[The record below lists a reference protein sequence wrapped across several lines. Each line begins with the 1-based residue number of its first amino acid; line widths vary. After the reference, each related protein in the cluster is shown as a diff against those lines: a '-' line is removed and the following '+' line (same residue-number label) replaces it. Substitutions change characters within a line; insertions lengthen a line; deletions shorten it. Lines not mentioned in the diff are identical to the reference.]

1 MPASCLQGGGLAVP
15 KAARPWNQTD
25 LSLYPAF
32 IIYQRFVTGLCCASV
47 SDLKDIMSLWKGS
60 VLPRVG
66 NSVKLEVKLA
76 QLCLTLG
83 DPMDFSHV
91 SPWNSVHGIHQAR
104 TLE

>member
-1 MPASCLQGGGLAVP
+1 
-15 KAARPWNQTD
+15 
-25 LSLYPAF
+25 
-32 IIYQRFVTGLCCASV
+32 
-47 SDLKDIMSLWKGS
+47 MSLWKGS

-66 NSVKLEVKLA
+66 NSVKLKVKVA

-91 SPWNSVHGIHQAR
+91 SPWNSVHGIHLAR